1 MYLLL
6 DPMTTPSHPYVPSNM
21 KWHSF
26 LSLLSPIQCRDLHAI
41 SQTIFDRK
49 CYNTYRYMKCF
60 IKRAAALGWLHEFS
74 SLMITNV
81 IIQVMTKL
89 LNVTVREIN
98 DVIWRPQPG
107 LDRRALSVECLI
119 NTTGKDRAA
128 RWLRYES
135 EAQSTNMPLDVSLRH
150 ATCRE
155 RLIGCSPR

>member
-1 MYLLL
+1 MLQYLQIHEVFYKARGSIWLV
-6 DPMTTPSHPYVPSNM
+6 TRI
-21 KWHSF
+21 F
-26 LSLLSPIQCRDLHAI
+26 
-41 SQTIFDRK
+41 IFDDK
-49 CYNTYRYMKCF
+49 
-60 IKRAAALGWLHEFS
+60 
-74 SLMITNV
+74 NV